1 MSLFMAC
8 PPVGGR
14 LIMFLVAGY
23 VSNRGP
29 VIFSATY
36 PFLYF
41 VMDTNIHVA
50 LMAGKMV
57 DPLNTR
63 ILY

>member
-1 MSLFMAC
+1 MSVEQWNLHFC
-8 PPVGGR
+8 F
-14 LIMFLVAGY
+14 LINVPNAVSGY
-23 VSNRGP
+23 VSNRDP

-41 VMDTNIHVA
+41 VMDANIHVA

-57 DPLNTR
+57 DPLNSR
-63 ILY
+63 IL

>member
-1 MSLFMAC
+1 MQIINFVFSEIYYSFFSGYAS
-8 PPVGGR
+8 GR
-14 LIMFLVAGY
+14 
-23 VSNRGP
+23 P
-29 VIFSATY
+29 VIFSATH

-41 VMDTNIHVA
+41 VMDSNIHVA

-63 ILY
+63 IL